1 MTSLLAPSAGNF
13 NHDVEITFGKKL
25 AKIVDGGK
33 MIKLSLDNCTG
44 SGFQSKTQYLF
55 GKFEMHI
62 KLVPGNSAG
71 TVATFYVSPIRR
83 RDNNSISFFIFFSP
97 FN

>member
-1 MTSLLAPSAGNF
+1 MLLSLLFTTSLLAASAGDF

-25 AKIVDGGK
+25 ANIVDGGK

-71 TVATFYVSPIRR
+71 TVATFYVSPIPQSR
-83 RDNNSISFFIFFSP
+83 
-97 FN
+97 